1 MKKSLLTLFAL
12 AAMSAS
18 ALAADIKPALV
29 YGTGGKFDKSFNEA
43 AAAGAE
49 KFKAETGIE
58 FRDFEP
64 TSDTQGEQAIRNF
77 ASKGFNPVVAVSFA
91 WTSAMEKVAAEFPDT
106 KFVIV
111 DSVVELP
118 NVRSVV
124 YKEHEGSYLV
134 GLLAGM
140 ASKTGKV
147 GFIGGMDIPLIR
159 KFACGYAQGAKAAND
174 KIEVFQNMT
183 GTTGAAWNDPVRGGE
198 LTKNQIDQGADVI
211 YAAAGA
217 TGIGVLQTA
226 ADNKKFSIGVDSN
239 QNHLHPGSVL
249 TSMVKRV
256 DLAVYNAYKDAKDDK
271 FTPGIV
277 ALGVKEDGVAYALD
291 DNNKALITPEMTAA
305 VDKAKADIISG
316 AVKVHDYMADNS
328 CPKLYDMWL
337 GRVMFFILRP
347 FHIQPSERFRFEY
360 GPCNRTRGHR
370 QEIRCRTRQQEH
382 QSDNC
387 QGYDPRHHRGKRCRK
402 VDFDVDP
409 LRFLPGGCR

>member
-1 MKKSLLTLFAL
+1 MKKSLLTLFAM

-43 AAAGAE
+43 AAIGAE
-49 KFKAETGIE
+49 KFKTETGIE

-91 WTSAMEKVAAEFPDT
+91 WTSAMEKVAAEYPDT

-134 GLLAGM
+134 GLLAGL

-147 GFIGGMDIPLIR
+147 GFVGGMDIPLIR
-159 KFACGYAQGAKAAND
+159 KFGCGYQQGAHAANAS
-174 KIEVFQNMT
+174 IEVFQNMT

-226 ADNKKFSIGVDSN
+226 ADNGKLSIGVDSN
-239 QNHLHPGSVL
+239 QNHLHPGLVL

-256 DLAVYNAYKDAKDDK
+256 DLAVYNAYADAKADK
-271 FTPGIV
+271 FTAGLQ
-277 ALGVKEDGVAYALD
+277 ALGVAEDGVGFSLD
-291 DNNKALITPEMTAA
+291 DDNKSLITPEMLTA

-316 AVKVHDYMADNS
+316 AVKVHDYMSDSS
-328 CPKLYDMWL
+328 CPK
-337 GRVMFFILRP
+337 
-347 FHIQPSERFRFEY
+347 
-360 GPCNRTRGHR
+360 
-370 QEIRCRTRQQEH
+370 
-382 QSDNC
+382 
-387 QGYDPRHHRGKRCRK
+387 
-402 VDFDVDP
+402 
-409 LRFLPGGCR
+409 